1 MICYEGKVAL
11 CSFLLSSSF
20 LCLIFL
26 PNVIYGMVPNL
37 QGAIFWGPLMYFI
50 FINII
55 LKILFKFNNYQVL
68 IEIKRKFMFVLK
80 HIFVDCHT
88 SRVSRFHFFVRNL
101 HLVSRKKFDQS
112 VWALYVSV
120 IKFPF

>member
-55 LKILFKFNNYQVL
+55 LKILFKFNNYQVF
-68 IEIKRKFMFVLK
+68 IEIKRRFTFKLK
-80 HIFVDCHT
+80 QIFVDCHT
-88 SRVSRFHFFVRNL
+88 SRFFRFHFFFRNL
-101 HLVSRKKFDQS
+101 YLVPRKKFNELF
-112 VWALYVSV
+112 WALHVRV
-120 IKFPF
+120 IRLSF